1 MARDPA
7 SILRQR
13 FVEAIAQAFPEL
25 GGEAID
31 PGVGPSRAAQH
42 GDFQCNAAMA
52 LGKRL
57 GIAPREAAAR
67 IVGALKVGDI
77 AEPVTG
83 GSIAGPG
90 FINVTLR
97 GVALGGLLEEMERV
111 GLGVPEPGG
120 GRLAVVDLCG
130 VNLAKQMHVGHLRST
145 VIGDTLARLLERTGW
160 RVLRQN
166 HVGDWGLPIAM
177 VTSRLMD
184 EPPAGGLGR
193 LTLDELDRTYRAA
206 QRACD
211 ADEAGLAAARRWGMG
226 PKALAELEAQVG
238 GARELAERA
247 RAVLVRLQQHE
258 PGVTAVWERIR
269 DVTMGACLGLCAR
282 LNAVVGPEHSAGESA
297 YGPELAGVVADL
309 RERGLAVEDDGALV
323 VRLDAPED
331 GAIREPLVVRKRDG
345 AFLYATTDIAAVRH
359 RVQGLGARRLVYAVD
374 ARQGLHFRQFFAAAR
389 KAGYASLPD
398 GTGARLEHA
407 AFGTILGQDG
417 RPFKTRSGEN
427 VRLSD
432 LLDQATERAAAT
444 LRAKNPDLPPEQAR
458 HIASAVAVAAVRYA
472 DLSTER
478 TRDYAFNLDRMV
490 AFEGSTGPYLQ
501 YAAVRL
507 ASIMRKAAERSGA
520 QAVASQTLAAAPF
533 PCDHPAE
540 KALAL
545 TLLRFGD
552 VVGQS
557 AEALEPHR
565 LCQFAQDLA
574 GAFSAFFDQ
583 CPVLGAQD
591 AGLQASRLR
600 LCALTRAVLAES
612 LTLLGIPVLDR
623 M

>member
-13 FVEAIAQAFPEL
+13 FVEAIALAFPQL

-57 GIAPREAAAR
+57 GLSPREAAAR
-67 IVGALKVGDI
+67 IVGALRAGDL
-77 AEPVTG
+77 AEPVTE

-97 GVALGGLLEEMERV
+97 PGALAGLLEEMERD
-111 GLGVPEPGG
+111 GLGVPNAGG

-145 VIGDTLARLLERTGW
+145 VIGDTLARVLGRTGW

-177 VTSRLMD
+177 VTARLMD
-184 EPPAGGLGR
+184 EPPAGGPDR
-193 LTLDELDRTYRAA
+193 LTLDDLDRAYRAA
-206 QRACD
+206 QRACE

-226 PKALAELEAQVG
+226 PKALGELEAQVS
-238 GARELAERA
+238 GARELSERA

-258 PGVTAVWERIR
+258 PGVMAVWERIR
-269 DVTMGACLGLCAR
+269 DVTMSACLAVCAR
-282 LNAVVGPEHSAGESA
+282 LNAEVLPEHSAGESA
-297 YGPELAGVVADL
+297 YGPDLAGVVEDL
-309 RERGLAVEDDGALV
+309 RGRGLAVEDDGALV
-323 VRLDAPED
+323 VRLDAPQD

-359 RVQGLGARRLVYAVD
+359 RVQRLGARRVVYAVD

-389 KAGYASLPD
+389 RAGYARLPD
-398 GTGARLEHA
+398 GSEALLEHA

-427 VRLSD
+427 VRLTD
-432 LLDQATERAAAT
+432 LLDQAQERAAAT
-444 LRAKNPDLPPEQAR
+444 LRAKNPDLPPDEAAGIAR
-458 HIASAVAVAAVRYA
+458 AVAVAAIRYA

-507 ASIMRKAAERSGA
+507 ASIMRKASERHGAE
-520 QAVASQTLAAAPF
+520 AVAPATLAAASF
-533 PCDHPAE
+533 PCAHPAE

-552 VVGQS
+552 VVGQC
-557 AEALEPHR
+557 AESLEPHR

-574 GAFSAFFDQ
+574 GSFSAFFDQ
-583 CPVLGAQD
+583 CPVLGAED
-591 AGLQASRLR
+591 AALRTSRLR
-600 LCALTRAVLAES
+600 LCGLTRAVLADC